1 MGETMKE
8 LFILVRRELK
18 ILFFSIKQIF
28 SYSSFFPT
36 YHFIICLFSWS
47 QFKNI
52 VFNLFSNFIHDYFVF
67 ISFNF

>member
-28 SYSSFFPT
+28 SYSSFFLL
-36 YHFIICLFSWS
+36 IILLFAFSVGPS
-47 QFKNI
+47 LKI
-52 VFNLFSNFIHDYFVF
+52 LSSNLFSNFIHDYFVF